1 MMKKYLTLI
10 LSLLIILQCVVF
22 ANAVTYDVDSRYTFD
37 LPENYRMV
45 EENKFMAT
53 DDNSNFF
60 VSVDANTN
68 SEFCVGDM
76 NDAEVKALAND
87 MAEVLSSVGVGMNIK
102 AISSERITHQNGNE
116 AIVIVLEQTSSDAAD
131 TTANY
136 EKIYMFSSEE
146 NVITFTYT
154 TDKKDDLD
162 KLDGTFD
169 SIVINEKEAES
180 TVDKIKTVAFYVGV
194 FAVLLAVV
202 IIFVKRHSK

>member
-1 MMKKYLTLI
+1 MKKYLTLI

-154 TDKKDDLD
+154 TDNKDNLD

>member
-1 MMKKYLTLI
+1 MKKYLTLI
-10 LSLLIILQCVVF
+10 LSLLIVLQCVVF